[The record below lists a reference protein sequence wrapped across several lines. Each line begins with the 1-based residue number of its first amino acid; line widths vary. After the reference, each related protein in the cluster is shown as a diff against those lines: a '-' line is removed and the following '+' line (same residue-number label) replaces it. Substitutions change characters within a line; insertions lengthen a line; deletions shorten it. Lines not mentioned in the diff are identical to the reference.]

1 MRNRNYKNQNNNV
14 VEKEAI
20 TNNNKVQIVDDT
32 VSNIEEPIVENV
44 ISEKD
49 DVADVVIK
57 AKVVNGN
64 LNFRSSKNNI
74 DDRNIITTIPDN
86 EIVTVIEKPS
96 AKKPGWSKV
105 KYDDKVGFVMDQFL
119 KYI

>member
-14 VEKEAI
+14 VEKESV

-44 ISEKD
+44 GL
-49 DVADVVIK
+49 K

-96 AKKPGWSKV
+96 VKKPGWSKV